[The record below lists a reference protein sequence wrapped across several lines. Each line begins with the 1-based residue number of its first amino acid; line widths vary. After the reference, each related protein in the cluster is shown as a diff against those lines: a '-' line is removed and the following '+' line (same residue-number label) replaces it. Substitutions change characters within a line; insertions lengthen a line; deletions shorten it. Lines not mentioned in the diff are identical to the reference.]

1 MLCNSQGFAVTSFIC
16 LLLGIGFHVMFN
28 SNIPDSYDP
37 NPFIYENN
45 TDKFGYFNNNKSND
59 KDCNEKKEE
68 IMKENKSLYEIF
80 PINTEAIIIMAKMIQ
95 WITIIPDIDM
105 FLIMIFK
112 DYRLLLN
119 KIQFSI
125 ELIVGLILTLLW
137 LIIMIKAR
145 MPINR
150 YDDFLDCENVNKK
163 GFQKYNVGAANSA
176 STSVIFYLFF
186 LGLYFAIIIL
196 RNYTLRHASEYEL
209 I

>member
-1 MLCNSQGFAVTSFIC
+1 
-16 LLLGIGFHVMFN
+16 
-28 SNIPDSYDP
+28 
-37 NPFIYENN
+37 
-45 TDKFGYFNNNKSND
+45 
-59 KDCNEKKEE
+59 
-68 IMKENKSLYEIF
+68 
-80 PINTEAIIIMAKMIQ
+80 
-95 WITIIPDIDM
+95 M

-125 ELIVGLILTLLW
+125 ELIVGLILALLW

-163 GFQKYNVGAANSA
+163 GFRKYNVGAANSA

-186 LGLYFAIIIL
+186 LALYFAIIIL
-196 RNYTLRHASEYEL
+196 RNYTLRNASEYEL